1 MSFPPKALLLE
12 SIHPA
17 AATTLQQA
25 GWDVETLTGALQPGA
40 LLERMPGVQLLG
52 VRSASPVSR
61 EVLEAAPDL
70 VAVGAFCIGTNHI
83 DLEAATEA
91 GVAVFNAPF
100 HNTRSVVEMA
110 ISQIIALTR
119 RMPEQ
124 DRAMHAGEWR
134 KSSTG
139 SHEVRG
145 RTLGIVGYGHVGS
158 QLSVLAEMLGMTV
171 VFYDLVDKLAYGN
184 ARRCQSLEELLA
196 VSDVVSLHVDGRAGN
211 TSMFGREQFD
221 LMKYGS
227 CFINLSRGFVVDEAA
242 AADALDDGR
251 LVGAA
256 LDVFEKEPDRNGD
269 PFHSVLRGRG
279 NVILTPHTAGSTEEA
294 QEDIG
299 RYVAGK
305 LVSHVRRGVT
315 DMSVNLPS
323 LSVQDVAGVLRFVF
337 THRNVPG
344 AMAAANR
351 VLADHG
357 INITGESLATRGRYG
372 FALIDADPP
381 GQDADVETVLD
392 AIRALPSTI
401 TCRVLDTT
409 GSMPALDE

>member
-1 MSFPPKALLLE
+1 MSSPPKALLLE
-12 SIHPA
+12 NIHPA
-17 AATTLQQA
+17 AATTLRQA

-61 EVLEAAPDL
+61 EVLEAASDL

-83 DLEAATEA
+83 DLEAAAEA

-134 KSSTG
+134 KSSSG

-171 VFYDLVDKLAYGN
+171 VFHDLADKLAYGN
-184 ARRCQSLEELLA
+184 ARRCQSLEELLE

-211 TSMFGREQFD
+211 TSMFGRDQFAR
-221 LMKYGS
+221 MKRGS
-227 CFINLSRGFVVDEAA
+227 CFLNLSRGFIVDEGAI
-242 AADALDDGR
+242 ADALDEGR

-269 PFHSVLRGRG
+269 PFSSVLRGRS

-294 QEDIG
+294 QEEIG
-299 RYVAGK
+299 RYVAAK
-305 LVSHVRRGVT
+305 LLDHVSRGVT
-315 DMSVNLPS
+315 DMSVNLPQ
-323 LSVQDVAGVLRFVF
+323 LSEHSAGGGLRFVF
-337 THRNVPG
+337 VHQNVPG
-344 AMAAANR
+344 AMALANQ

-357 INITGESLATRGRYG
+357 LNITGEYLATRGRFGY
-372 FALIDADPP
+372 ALIDADGPEGEDGATTVEALLAALRMLPP
-381 GQDADVETVLD
+381 AL
-392 AIRALPSTI
+392 ACRALSP
-401 TCRVLDTT
+401 
-409 GSMPALDE
+409 GSLAW